1 MNAAVRNMTE
11 PMMTT
16 IAGSLFIGNA
26 PLSYRRA
33 VLLADPQIPG
43 EGKTGE
49 SQANKIWAS
58 YDGFVTNHFSAGRVP
73 LCTSRAC
80 RDRLHRRWLPWRYP
94 FRRRGRWIG
103 EKTQQEPGHAGHEGD
118 TQPHVDLPP
127 QAGRGENGEVIA

>member
-1 MNAAVRNMTE
+1 MHLCPIVE
-11 PMMTT
+11 QSFWQ
-16 IAGSLFIGNA
+16 I
-26 PLSYRRA
+26 
-33 VLLADPQIPG
+33 LLADPQIPG

-94 FRRRGRWIG
+94 FRTRGRWIG
-103 EKTQQEPGHAGHEGD
+103 EKTQQEPGHTGHEGD

-127 QAGRGENGEVIA
+127 QASRGENGEVIAKDEHEGYAEGECPQR